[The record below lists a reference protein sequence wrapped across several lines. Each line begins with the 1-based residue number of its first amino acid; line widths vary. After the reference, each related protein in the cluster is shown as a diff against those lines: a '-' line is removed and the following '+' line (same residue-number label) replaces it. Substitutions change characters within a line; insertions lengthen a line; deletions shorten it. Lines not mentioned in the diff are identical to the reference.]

1 MAFITGDLGD
11 TPAESLMHVLAHRH
25 PELPVLIVD
34 SPASNTDGPLA
45 SRHNELR
52 AQHA

>member
-1 MAFITGDLGD
+1 MAFITGDLDD

-25 PELPVLIVD
+25 PGLPVLIVD
-34 SPASNTDGPLA
+34 SPVSNANGPLA
-45 SRHNELR
+45 AHHDELR